1 MMDAAVWIPA
11 GLAGLGGVVWMVR
24 LEGRVNT
31 RADHSELATLRTKVE
46 ALEDSNKVHGETRD
60 IVIALRSDM
69 RALEKALTDFTGS
82 VRDALAQITHPSTP
96 RPRTK
101 RQ

>member
-1 MMDAAVWIPA
+1 MNATDWIPV
-11 GLAGLGGVVWMVR
+11 GLAGLGAVVWMVR

-31 RADHSELATLRTKVE
+31 RADHSDLRELKTKVE

-60 IVIALRSDM
+60 IVIGLRSDM
-69 RALEKALTDFTGS
+69 RNLEKALSDFTGS
-82 VRDALAQITHPSTP
+82 VRDALAQIANRPAP
-96 RPRTK
+96 RARAG